1 MALFK
6 KINALVLACGM
17 LAGVIPTA
25 SAEQNNVY
33 FYEDFNSY
41 ATNESKTTVLVEN
54 TFAYV
59 KEYIENDKAIEVN
72 AGISKGKVKI
82 NWQGASDNIVMAFDV
97 QCREAKS
104 SISLYAVDSKG
115 NESVLLEFTP
125 KGEIK
130 TYDGKRVGEFSVD

>member
-33 FYEDFNSY
+33 FYEDFNGY

-59 KEYIENDKAIEVN
+59 
-72 AGISKGKVKI
+72 
-82 NWQGASDNIVMAFDV
+82 
-97 QCREAKS
+97 
-104 SISLYAVDSKG
+104 
-115 NESVLLEFTP
+115 
-125 KGEIK
+125 
-130 TYDGKRVGEFSVD
+130 